1 MTRRKSIVRRAAA
14 RVDGLVVAV
23 TVAAASVT
31 LGAGSAQAAVPQY
44 ACYYG
49 PFSVIVNTSQ
59 ANVLSN
65 WGWRCRRTYWV

>member
-1 MTRRKSIVRRAAA
+1 MRRPNLARRATSRAL
-14 RVDGLVVAV
+14 GMLVAL

-65 WGWRCRRTYWV
+65 WGWHCRRTYWV